1 MSLRDQIQQSIADA
15 MKSKE
20 KLRLNVL
27 RGIKTALQ
35 NQEIEKIRPLTD
47 PEVLRVIHSLV
58 KQRKDSIEQFTRGG
72 RADLVA
78 QEEAELKILESYLPP
93 AVGEEQIRALV
104 AEVIAQLQ
112 ANSPKDMG
120 RVIKEVMAKLAG
132 QIADGKLISEIVQQ
146 KLR

>member
-1 MSLRDQIQQSIADA
+1 MSLRDQIQQSIAQA

-20 KLRLNVL
+20 TLRLSVL
-27 RGIKTALQ
+27 RGIKTAIQLR
-35 NQEIEKIRPLTD
+35 ETEKVRPLPD
-47 PEVLRVIHSLV
+47 PEVLQLIHSLV

-104 AEVIAQLQ
+104 AEVITQLQ
-112 ANSPKDMG
+112 AYSLKDMG

-132 QIADGKLISEIVQQ
+132 QIADGKLISDIVKQ
-146 KLR
+146 KLQ

>member
-15 MKSKE
+15 MKNKE
-20 KLRLNVL
+20 TLRLSVL

-35 NQEIEKIRPLTD
+35 HREIEELRPLTD

-78 QEEAELKILESYLPP
+78 QEEAELKVLESYLPP

-132 QIADGKLISEIVQQ
+132 QIADGKLISEIVKQ
-146 KLR
+146 KLC